1 MCAYYQPPS
10 RLLGG
15 FNALNFEQ
23 QNIQEINQQV
33 FYQGPTGPIGTG
45 TTGPTGPMIAL
56 TSGTAW
62 SMADDPGPD
71 GYMIAPAYN
80 VGTNNF
86 TYEVWVYDQ
95 SDDSNPQSTVLDTR
109 SLGYGIQMY
118 IQYPQWVVYCQA
130 ANDNRIVSDKIP
142 KHTWTNLA
150 LVRNGTDLYMY
161 VNGNLELTWTDFSY
175 DCSCDSITFGRNFDG
190 GYSNNYVLISEFR
203 ASDVARYTDPTY
215 QVATQIFATDGN
227 TTSLYHF
234 NNSYDDSSGNGNDIT
249 PHGQV
254 LLIPYNTPFYNQ
266 WEVGQIDGP
275 TGYTGPQGIPGS
287 ATITGATG
295 PSGYGPTGETGPTGY
310 GATGPMAFGLGNAWY
325 FDGSTAVVTPSSIVF
340 DIGTEFQVDAWI
352 CPTRLDDGDNCLW
365 YFKYRENEHT
375 WDNSMGTIQLRTD
388 GGFDIVIANQP
399 SWTVGVGLQK
409 VNAWNH
415 ICLTLK
421 DGFNYFYFNGVL
433 VDSLAN
439 NRTYSERQVYL
450 GVQKP
455 DGYNNF
461 YEGYISQFR
470 FLTQVLYTTDFVPPL
485 FVLEPTA
492 TTGLLTCQATEL
504 LDRSSNAFTLTLD
517 AGTFTATQYIPY
529 GAATGPTGPSGVS
542 VADGTYSPVTSITIL
557 NGVITAIT

>member
-1 MCAYYQPPS
+1 MAEYNAPS
-10 RLLGG
+10 RQIYPFTS
-15 FNALNFEQ
+15 FNALNFTGDPLVG
-23 QNIQEINQQV
+23 NTLQQV
-33 FYQGPTGPIGTG
+33 SPVYYSGPTGAMGE
-45 TTGPTGPMIAL
+45 TGPT
-56 TSGTAW
+56 
-62 SMADDPGPD
+62 
-71 GYMIAPAYN
+71 
-80 VGTNNF
+80 
-86 TYEVWVYDQ
+86 
-95 SDDSNPQSTVLDTR
+95 
-109 SLGYGIQMY
+109 
-118 IQYPQWVVYCQA
+118 
-130 ANDNRIVSDKIP
+130 
-142 KHTWTNLA
+142 
-150 LVRNGTDLYMY
+150 
-161 VNGNLELTWTDFSY
+161 
-175 DCSCDSITFGRNFDG
+175 
-190 GYSNNYVLISEFR
+190 
-203 ASDVARYTDPTY
+203 
-215 QVATQIFATDGN
+215 
-227 TTSLYHF
+227 
-234 NNSYDDSSGNGNDIT
+234 
-249 PHGQV
+249 
-254 LLIPYNTPFYNQ
+254 
-266 WEVGQIDGP
+266 
-275 TGYTGPQGIPGS
+275 
-287 ATITGATG
+287 
-295 PSGYGPTGETGPTGY
+295 GPTGETGPTGGY
-310 GATGPMAFGLGNAWY
+310 GYSPYPYGSYSMAAPAQPTIIIGSGFQVDFGLAQSGGDPGVWVAGPLNNIVTTETNFFTYGFNVHTSSRYRITFTYDVSVQDDALTMELFVNDGPQATNLDVPSGSLTWTGDVDAAYLIRPRITLTNTDTYQINSASMLIEDLGIVGPTGPTGPTGSTAFGLGNAWY
-325 FDGSTAVVTPSSIVF
+325 FDGSTAVVTPSSDVF

-388 GGFDIVIANQP
+388 GGFDIIIANQP

-517 AGTFTATQYIPY
+517 AGTFTTTQYIPY